1 MSSCRDD
8 FISPPEFLC
17 KKPGM
22 SASVCVCVCVC
33 PPPSASPRCGLFL
46 KIQIRV
52 DACFSRSRYVSVHV
66 NVFVAR
72 IRELLHVTDMNGSTE
87 TRARAGGQNAVCP
100 TNLFA
105 PTQKRND
112 GDLSTRRHIACLYLC
127 CILHVCTFAA
137 LHRNSAMRR
146 EAMILLSLP

>member
-33 PPPSASPRCGLFL
+33 APPSASPRCGLFL

-52 DACFSRSRYVSVHV
+52 DVCFSRSRYVSVHV

-72 IRELLHVTDMNGSTE
+72 IRELPHVTDMNGSTE